1 MVAKV
6 MAVVFAVA
14 LISTGVAT
22 TATAAPAPRAEGAL
36 NAGLSGPGP
45 YAVSATAQ
53 VTRCVGP
60 EADAQNA
67 DARRQGAFTPL
78 QCTSAAPIGRGP
90 DTGVDFYY
98 PTATGQ
104 RPLVVFVPGSRANPG
119 YFAPLARHWASYGF
133 VVAIS
138 YKGTELAPESGF
150 LGLRRA
156 VAVNGDRTSPL
167 FGRMDLRRVVLAG
180 HSSGA
185 TKAIEVAGIANAT
198 NGVPVPPAFDVP
210 AAVRLVGVLALA
222 PDVYTVPTPVR
233 TPTLIATGTAD
244 RASNPG
250 RIEPIVYGPI
260 TGAPA
265 WFVVARGAPHLGVVN
280 PLTTYPLT
288 GVAVQFL
295 RFVTGDPAACRSFV
309 GPSWTLPGDGAFA
322 RVVRNATARASSCP
336 A

>member
-1 MVAKV
+1 

-14 LISTGVAT
+14 LISTGLAT
-22 TATAAPAPRAEGAL
+22 TAVAVPGPRAGGAL
-36 NAGLSGPGP
+36 NADLSRPGP
-45 YAVSATAQ
+45 YSVSATTQ
-53 VTRCVGP
+53 VSRCVGP

-98 PTATGQ
+98 PTTAAGK

-119 YFAPLARHWASYGF
+119 YFAPLARQWASYGF

-138 YKGTELAPESGF
+138 YQATEIAPESGF

-156 VAVNGDRTSPL
+156 VAENGDRRSPL
-167 FGRMDLRRVVLAG
+167 FGRIDLRKTVLAG

-185 TKAIEVAGIANAT
+185 TKAIEVAGIANASS
-198 NGVPVPPAFDVP
+198 GVPVPPAFTVP
-210 AAVRLVGVLALA
+210 SAVRLVGVLALA

-233 TPTLIATGTAD
+233 APTLVATGTAD
-244 RASNPG
+244 RASNAA
-250 RIEPIVYGPI
+250 RIEPLVYGPI

-265 WFVVARGAPHLGVVN
+265 WFVVARGAPHLDVVN

-295 RFVTGDPAACRSFV
+295 RFVTGDPTACRSFV

-322 RVVRNATARASSCP
+322 RVVRNAPARASACP

>member
-1 MVAKV
+1 

-14 LISTGVAT
+14 LISTGVA
-22 TATAAPAPRAEGAL
+22 ATAAAAPTPRAGSAL
-36 NAGLSGPGP
+36 NTNLSGPGP
-45 YAVSATAQ
+45 FSVAATAR
-53 VTRCVGP
+53 VAPCVGP

-67 DARRQGAFTPL
+67 DARRQGAYTPL

-98 PTATGQ
+98 PTTGGE
-104 RPLVVFVPGSRANPG
+104 RPLVEFVPGSRANPG

-133 VVAIS
+133 VVAVS
-138 YKGTELAPESGF
+138 YKGTEIAPESGF

-156 VAVNGDRTSPL
+156 VAENGDRTSPL
-167 FGRMDLRRVVLAG
+167 FGRIDLKKTVLAG

-185 TKAIEVAGIANAT
+185 TKAIEVAGIANAS
-198 NGVPVPPAFDVP
+198 NGVPVPATFTVP
-210 AAVRLVGVLALA
+210 SAVRLVGVLALA

-233 TPTLIATGTAD
+233 APTLIATGTAD
-244 RASNPG
+244 KASNAA
-250 RIEPIVYGPI
+250 RIQPLVYGPI
-260 TGAPA
+260 TGASA
-265 WFVVARGAPHLGVVN
+265 WFVVARGAPHLDVVN
-280 PLTTYPLT
+280 PLSRYPLT

-295 RFVTGDPAACRSFV
+295 RFVTGDPTACRSFV

-322 RVVRNATARASSCP
+322 RVVRNAPARASGCP